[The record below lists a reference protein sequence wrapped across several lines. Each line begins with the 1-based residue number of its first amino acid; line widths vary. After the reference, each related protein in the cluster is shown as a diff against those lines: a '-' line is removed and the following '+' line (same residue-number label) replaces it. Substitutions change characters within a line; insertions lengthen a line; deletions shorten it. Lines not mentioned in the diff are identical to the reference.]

1 MTANLENL
9 AVAKGLVKV
18 KFHSNPKERQ
28 CQRMLKL
35 PHNALISHDSKARFQ
50 QYQEWTKNFQ
60 IFNLD
65 LEKSEKPEIKL
76 PTYVGS

>member
-1 MTANLENL
+1 
-9 AVAKGLVKV
+9 
-18 KFHSNPKERQ
+18 
-28 CQRMLKL
+28 MLRIL
-35 PHNALISHDSKARFQ
+35 QPRLQ
-50 QYQEWTKNFQ
+50 QYMNWNFQ